1 MFGAVSPGTALEAAR
16 APRVTVAFL
25 LYNAADRVPS
35 LVAGLVRQRH
45 PSFSRADEWMRA
57 VFVDDAS
64 ADGTAEAVR
73 RELAARGSPAWCR
86 LVVHAHNLGLART
99 LNELFAEAST
109 PFVLTCHLD
118 CSFGRD
124 DYVAAMVELIE
135 KTGDAAAI
143 SGQPVLPNAVELPL
157 AEKLNVVANLM
168 DVVPDAGTTPELVP
182 VGFAEGRCDVFRVG
196 ALREVGLYDT
206 RLRTSGEDQVL
217 AARLRARGYE
227 VYKAPRLHY
236 QLSVSA
242 EQDSVAKLLRHQHL
256 FGRTTPYIVLS
267 VPGSLAGLVGRH
279 AGANRSRR
287 TLLRLS
293 QLVST
298 VGYAVVLTSLSLGW
312 PVRVWAGVAVGVVAL
327 KVALFSRHARVTSFS
342 ARELLAF
349 ALLQPA
355 FDVAYAAGIVAG
367 LVELARGRSRPIG

>member
-1 MFGAVSPGTALEAAR
+1 
-16 APRVTVAFL
+16 
-25 LYNAADRVPS
+25 
-35 LVAGLVRQRH
+35 
-45 PSFSRADEWMRA
+45 MRA

-73 RELAARGSPAWCR
+73 RELEARGSPAWCR
-86 LVVHAHNLGLART
+86 LVAHPHNLGLART

-135 KTGDAAAI
+135 RTDAAAAI
-143 SGQPVLPNAVELPL
+143 SGQPILPDAVDLPL
-157 AEKLNVVANLM
+157 AEKVNVVANLM
-168 DVVPDAGTTPELVP
+168 DVVPDADTSPELVP
-182 VGFAEGRCDVFRVG
+182 VGFAEGRCDVFRVA

-227 VYKAPRLHY
+227 IYKAPRLHY
-236 QLSVSA
+236 RLSVSA

-267 VPGSLAGLVGRH
+267 VPGSLAGLVGPH

-287 TLLRLS
+287 TLLRLG
-293 QLVST
+293 QLIST
-298 VGYAVVLTSLSLGW
+298 VGYAVVLSSLWLGRSGW
-312 PVRVWAGVAVGVVAL
+312 VWAGVAAGVVAL
-327 KVALFSRHARVTSFS
+327 KVALFSRHARATSFS

-355 FDVAYAAGIVAG
+355 FDLAYASGIVAG
-367 LVELARGRSRPIG
+367 LLELARGRTRPIG